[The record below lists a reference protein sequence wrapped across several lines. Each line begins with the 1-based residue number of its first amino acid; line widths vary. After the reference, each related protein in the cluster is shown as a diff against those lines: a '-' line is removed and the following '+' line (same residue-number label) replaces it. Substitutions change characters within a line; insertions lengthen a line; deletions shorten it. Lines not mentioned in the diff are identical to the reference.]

1 MAKNPNQR
9 IEWLI
14 DNNRA
19 PKEGEVMT
27 VPELAEYFLDIHYVF
42 SLYLEYLYRTFRLLA
57 KSGKKGFYEGR
68 IGEAIVE
75 AVQTRGGVMTLK
87 DLANHTSELLDPIS
101 LDYHDWTVWEIPP
114 NGQGITTLIALGII
128 EALEE
133 EGVVDFKKLDHN
145 SAEYIH
151 IISEA
156 LRIAFA
162 DTRHYVT
169 DPQVQH
175 VPTETLLSK
184 VNKTIGQKRIKL
196 INVLYRNISG
206 SELSSLT

>member
-1 MAKNPNQR
+1 
-9 IEWLI
+9 
-14 DNNRA
+14 
-19 PKEGEVMT
+19 
-27 VPELAEYFLDIHYVF
+27 
-42 SLYLEYLYRTFRLLA
+42 
-57 KSGKKGFYEGR
+57 
-68 IGEAIVE
+68 
-75 AVQTRGGVMTLK
+75 MTLE
-87 DLANHTSELLDPIS
+87 DLAQHNSELIEPIS

-175 VPTETLLSK
+175 VPTENLLSK
-184 VNKTIGQKRIKL
+184 VNKTIGQKCIKL

-206 SELSSLT
+206 SELSSLI